1 MEGSYFGEGLTLLGE
16 KWVRKNVGCNLF
28 VLLIL
33 QIGDLSF
40 LMTVIQTSFFKS
52 VTLWYNLKSDEA
64 NLVISYFLL

>member
-1 MEGSYFGEGLTLLGE
+1 MF
-16 KWVRKNVGCNLF
+16 GCNLF

>member
-1 MEGSYFGEGLTLLGE
+1 MKVRCLCYVQVEAINQMEGSYFGEGLTLLGE

-40 LMTVIQTSFFKS
+40 LMTVIQTSFFS
-52 VTLWYNLKSDEA
+52 
-64 NLVISYFLL
+64 